1 MKEQKILEQLNKLK
15 SIKPDAKWK
24 NSNRDILHSQ
34 IFSSQV
40 EEEKQANIFLIAIN
54 NIFNFTKS
62 ISQPTLT
69 MAIIILV
76 VMGSWIGSSFASKN
90 ANLGDSLY
98 IAKIINE
105 KAQFAFT
112 FNEKKKVKL
121 GIEFATNRVEEI
133 NNIIKEK
140 NKENKDKDEKVKKLV
155 SDFKRQINETKSR
168 LKKIETTNKIVRK
181 NQDNKQ
187 DNKKET
193 EKNTEEIADEENMVF
208 SANLSKDENGIQ
220 VSEPNSV
227 NSTTESTEPV
237 IEENLSSTTEEVIEK
252 ASTTES
258 IIEEKEEEQS
268 PQTILEQA
276 EVLLDKEDYNAT
288 IDKLNQADDAINN
301 IDSTKEETTTTET
314 EEEIASTSDE
324 IK

>member
-140 NKENKDKDEKVKKLV
+140 NKENKNKDEKVKKLV

-168 LKKIETTNKIVRK
+168 LKKIETTNKIAGK
-181 NQDNKQ
+181 NQENKE
-187 DNKKET
+187 ET
-193 EKNTEEIADEENMVF
+193 EKSTEEIADEENIVF

>member
-1 MKEQKILEQLNKLK
+1 M
-15 SIKPDAKWK
+15 
-24 NSNRDILHSQ
+24 HSQ

-181 NQDNKQ
+181 NQDNK
-187 DNKKET
+187 KET

-220 VSEPNSV
+220 VSEPNLV
-227 NSTTESTEPV
+227 NSTTESTDPV
-237 IEENLSSTTEEVIEK
+237 IEENLSSTTEEIIEK

-258 IIEEKEEEQS
+258 VIEEKQS

-276 EVLLDKEDYNAT
+276 EALLDKEDYNAT

-301 IDSTKEETTTTET
+301 IDSTKEETTTIET
-314 EEEIASTSDE
+314 EEETASTSDE

>member
-1 MKEQKILEQLNKLK
+1 MKDQKILEQLNKLK

-168 LKKIETTNKIVRK
+168 LKKIETTNKIAGK
-181 NQDNKQ
+181 NQENKE
-187 DNKKET
+187 ET
-193 EKNTEEIADEENMVF
+193 EKSTEEIADEENIVF

-220 VSEPNSV
+220 VSEPNLV
-227 NSTTESTEPV
+227 NSTTESTDPV
-237 IEENLSSTTEEVIEK
+237 IEENLSSTTEEIIEK

-258 IIEEKEEEQS
+258 VIEEKQS

-276 EVLLDKEDYNAT
+276 EALLDKEDYNAT

-301 IDSTKEETTTTET
+301 IDSTKEETTTIET
-314 EEEIASTSDE
+314 EEETASTSDE

>member
-34 IFSSQV
+34 IFSSQA

-140 NKENKDKDEKVKKLV
+140 NKENKNKDEKVKKLV

-168 LKKIETTNKIVRK
+168 LKKIETTNKIAGK
-181 NQDNKQ
+181 NQENKE
-187 DNKKET
+187 ET
-193 EKNTEEIADEENMVF
+193 EKSTEEIADEENMVF

-237 IEENLSSTTEEVIEK
+237 IEENLSSTTEEMIEK

-301 IDSTKEETTTTET
+301 IDSTEEETTTTEI

>member
-140 NKENKDKDEKVKKLV
+140 NKENKNKDEKVKKLV

-168 LKKIETTNKIVRK
+168 LKKIETTNKIAGK
-181 NQDNKQ
+181 NQENKE
-187 DNKKET
+187 ET
-193 EKNTEEIADEENMVF
+193 EKSTEEIADEENIVF

-237 IEENLSSTTEEVIEK
+237 IEENLSSTTEEIIKK

-301 IDSTKEETTTTET
+301 IDSTKEEVPAI
-314 EEEIASTSDE
+314 EEETVSTSDE

>member
-40 EEEKQANIFLIAIN
+40 EEEKQTNIFLIAIN

-105 KAQFAFT
+105 KAQFVFT

-140 NKENKDKDEKVKKLV
+140 DEENKNKDEKVKKLV

-168 LKKIETTNKIVRK
+168 LKKIETINKIAKK
-181 NQDNKQ
+181 NQENK
-187 DNKKET
+187 DET
-193 EKNTEEIADEENMVF
+193 EKNTEEIVDEENMVF

-220 VSEPNSV
+220 VSGSNLV
-227 NSTTESTEPV
+227 NLTTESTDSV
-237 IEENLSSTTEEVIEK
+237 IKENLSSTTEEIIEK
-252 ASTTES
+252 ASTTDS
-258 IIEEKEEEQS
+258 IIKEKKEKQS

-301 IDSTKEETTTTET
+301 IDSTKEETITTEI
-314 EEEIASTSDE
+314 EEKTASTSDE